1 MGQYNILVTN
11 LIPLEGEAEDI
22 MASFAQAALKRLKP
36 LTDAA
41 SRAGNLVSTHGSS
54 AYKGM
59 MESNKQFV
67 ADPATPEKAAELTK
81 KAFYTQL
88 AT

>member
-1 MGQYNILVTN
+1 
-11 LIPLEGEAEDI
+11 
-22 MASFAQAALKRLKP
+22 MASFAQAALKRIKP

-41 SRAGNLVSTHGSS
+41 SKAGNLVSTHGSS
-54 AYKGM
+54 AYKNVI
-59 MESNKQFV
+59 ESNKQHI

-81 KAFYTQL
+81 QALYTQL